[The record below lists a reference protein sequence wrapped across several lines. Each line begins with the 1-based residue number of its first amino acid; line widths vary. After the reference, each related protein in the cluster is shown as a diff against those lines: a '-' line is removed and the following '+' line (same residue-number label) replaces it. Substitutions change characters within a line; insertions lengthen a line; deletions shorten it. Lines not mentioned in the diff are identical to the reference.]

1 MSSWR
6 LGRSLGIDPISQ
18 KTKQFV
24 FDCVYCQI
32 GRARSSSARRKIF
45 VPIAGIIAEIKKL
58 PINAGI
64 DYLTFSGSGEPT
76 LAKNLAELIEK
87 IKKIR
92 KEPVA
97 VITNSCLLGKKE
109 VREDISKAD
118 LIMAKLDASS
128 KEMLKA
134 VNNPLKSIV
143 FSDILLNLK
152 RLRRSYKKI
161 LTLQIMFAKENINY
175 AGSIAHIAGE
185 IKEDKIFINTPLR
198 SSLPALVIIMAA

>member
-1 MSSWR
+1 VSSWR